1 MKRRIQLIGIA
12 GFFILCCVWTFAA
25 VPTLAGDRGMP
36 LNPSW
41 IGEKA
46 PLFLAKKDAD
56 SPKKEIPSY
65 AKAMR
70 DAVNQFLAV
79 VESINKQNQPLEWK
93 LQQIY
98 QFNQSVRV
106 NWGNVALTYYIF
118 DEQMRLL
125 DCVDFRQF
133 IGKDFYEWTD
143 TSGNKPFQLLHK
155 ELIKS
160 GLGFAEG
167 NWSVPNG
174 QFPVPSI
181 IHGQICNVSDKLSGN
196 ITKLVVSLIGPKNLV
211 EAFEEPFR
219 PELLQLQGNPPED
232 HFKQKPQDISP
243 IK

>member
-1 MKRRIQLIGIA
+1 MKSRIQLIGIA
-12 GFFILCCVWTFAA
+12 GFFILCFTLTSAA
-25 VPTLAGDRGMP
+25 VPSLAGD
-36 LNPSW
+36 

-46 PLFLAKKDAD
+46 SLFLAKKDAD
-56 SPKKEIPSY
+56 TPKKEIPSY
-65 AKAMR
+65 AKALR

-106 NWGNVALTYYIF
+106 NWGDVTLTYYIF
-118 DEQMRLL
+118 DEQLRLL

-133 IGKDFYEWTD
+133 VGKDFYEWTD

-167 NWSVPNG
+167 NWPVPNG

-181 IHGQICNVSDKLSGN
+181 IHGQLCSLNDKLSGN
-196 ITKLVVSLIGPKNLV
+196 KKKYVVALIVPKPTAEGYEGISTDLIQV
-211 EAFEEPFR
+211 GA
-219 PELLQLQGNPPED
+219 NPLENPSG
-232 HFKQKPQDISP
+232 ISP
-243 IK
+243 TK